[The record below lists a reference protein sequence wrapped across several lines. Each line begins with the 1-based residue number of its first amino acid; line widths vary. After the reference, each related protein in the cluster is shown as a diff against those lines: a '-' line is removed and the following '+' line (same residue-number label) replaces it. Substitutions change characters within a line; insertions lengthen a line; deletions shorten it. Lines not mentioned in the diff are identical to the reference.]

1 MPFERPGRKPYKV
14 LIVDDSAVVRQ
25 TMQAILSADPELE
38 VIGTAADPLAAAVR
52 IKKMLPDVITL
63 DVEMPRMD
71 GITFL
76 RKLMAQKP
84 IPVVMC
90 SSLTAAGA
98 EVTIEALR
106 LGAVDCIAK
115 PVGGP
120 AELAASAA
128 LLCRTVKNAAR
139 SSARPRVTT
148 PPPIASG
155 ESRKTRFHDMVIAIG
170 ASTGGVEALFH
181 VLSSFP
187 ENCPPTLIVQ
197 HMPAAFT
204 ASFADRLDRSCPPK
218 IVEAKHGQPI
228 APGTVYIAP
237 GGTHHMTLQ
246 GGYNGRIRL
255 IESDPIGGHRP
266 SVDALFH
273 SVAQSGAA
281 SVGAILTGMGA
292 DGAEG
297 LLALRQ
303 AGATTFGQSRESCVV
318 WGMPRAAAELGG
330 VQQEISLSS
339 MASTILSACRGE
351 HRER

>member
-1 MPFERPGRKPYKV
+1 MQTVRT
-14 LIVDDSAVVRQ
+14 LIVDDSPSIRA
-25 TMQAILSADPELE
+25 TLAHIFKSDPEIE
-38 VIGTAADPLAAAVR
+38 VVGMAPEPHTARAM
-52 IKKMLPDVITL
+52 IKDLNPDVITL
-63 DVEMPRMD
+63 DVEMPGMD
-71 GITFL
+71 GLSFL
-76 RKLMAQKP
+76 ERIMRLRPM
-84 IPVVMC
+84 PVVMC

>member
-1 MPFERPGRKPYKV
+1 MVHPG
-14 LIVDDSAVVRQ
+14 
-25 TMQAILSADPELE
+25 
-38 VIGTAADPLAAAVR
+38 
-52 IKKMLPDVITL
+52 
-63 DVEMPRMD
+63 
-71 GITFL
+71 
-76 RKLMAQKP
+76 
-84 IPVVMC
+84 
-90 SSLTAAGA
+90 
-98 EVTIEALR
+98 
-106 LGAVDCIAK
+106 
-115 PVGGP
+115 
-120 AELAASAA
+120 
-128 LLCRTVKNAAR
+128 
-139 SSARPRVTT
+139 
-148 PPPIASG
+148 
-155 ESRKTRFHDMVIAIG
+155 G